1 MATFAFYHTTP
12 IGLAS
17 TNVGQLAQP
26 FVNSNINVFM
36 DRYFTSYSTV
46 QHLLEHVHIHNRLTA
61 IDKVFT
67 HRRDVLAC
75 LRKASQ
81 RDPYSTLAVYEHN
94 KK

>member
-1 MATFAFYHTTP
+1 MSVRRCFRVRSVCIVPLCVRYT
-12 IGLAS
+12 LAWYCVVI
-17 TNVGQLAQP
+17 T
-26 FVNSNINVFM
+26 I
-36 DRYFTSYSTV
+36 
-46 QHLLEHVHIHNRLTA
+46 HIHNRLTA